1 MNKKNMILGV
11 ASALFLACAT
21 PNKINQIA
29 GAPAPYGATPTDLQ
43 VKWNQLEYYAFAHFN
58 MNTFTDRE
66 WGYGDEDPKKFN
78 PTEFDAEQW
87 ARIVKDAGMKGI
99 ILTAKHHDGF
109 CLWPSAYT
117 EHSIKNSPY
126 KNGKGDIVKEVADAC
141 KKYGLKFGV
150 YLSPWDRNHPG
161 YATAEYVEYF
171 HNQLKELMT
180 NYGNIYEVWFDGANG
195 GDGYYGGARETRKI
209 DSKTYYEWDK
219 VTEIV
224 RKHQPK
230 AIIWGDAVDARWVGN
245 EKGIAA
251 VTNWSTLDR
260 DSIIPG
266 KDNRRFLVNGIKGGK
281 DWSPAEADVSTRPGW
296 YYHKN
301 QDNQVKTLPHLLDIY
316 YKSVGRNANLLLN
329 IPIDTRGLIHEND
342 EKQLMRLG
350 EKLKEDFAHPVLK
363 SVKIEVSNIR
373 NNNKAFSPKNLLDN
387 DLDTYWALDDNKKT
401 GFVIF
406 KFKEPQ
412 TFNRFLAQENIRLGQ
427 RVEAFSIEAQI
438 DGKWQKIGEGTTIGY
453 KRILRFR
460 SVTATALR
468 FNIESSLA
476 TPVIST
482 VQLYNAPTL
491 LTTPHIDRNRNGE
504 VTLSADDLGVDIYY
518 LVLPEN
524 QNISNSDFD
533 KNAKLYQS
541 PFQLK
546 QGIVLA
552 KSVDAKTKKSSDII
566 NRRFSF
572 AKKDFKIIS
581 PKEQD
586 RMQRMVD
593 DNEQSWWAS
602 PVAEVP
608 EIVLDL
614 GNLQNV
620 KELIYTPPTGS
631 GVLGIVKK
639 YKVETS
645 TDGKNWTPVAQGE
658 FDNIENNPITQNIV
672 FKNALKTRFLKL
684 KALQTLDGKQR
695 LGAAEVGVI
704 VE

>member
-1 MNKKNMILGV
+1 MNKKNIILGV
-11 ASALFLACAT
+11 ASSLFLACST
-21 PNKINQIA
+21 PNAIKSIA

-43 VKWNQLEYYAFAHFN
+43 VKWNQMEYYAFAHFN

-87 ARIVKDAGMKGI
+87 ARIVKEAGMKGI

-150 YLSPWDRNHPG
+150 YLSPWDRNHPQ
-161 YATAEYVEYF
+161 YARAEYVDYF

-180 NYGNIYEVWFDGANG
+180 NYGDIYEVWFDGANG

-209 DSKTYYEWDK
+209 DSKTYYQWDK
-219 VTEIV
+219 VIEIV

-245 EKGIAA
+245 ERGIAA
-251 VTNWSTLDR
+251 ETNWSTLDR

-296 YYHKN
+296 YYHKS

-350 EKLKEDFAHPVLK
+350 EKLKEDFANPILK
-363 SVKIEVSNIR
+363 SVQIQATNIR
-373 NNNKAFSPKNLLDN
+373 NNNKAFSPQNLLD
-387 DLDTYWALDDNKKT
+387 DKLETYWALDDDKKV
-401 GFVIF
+401 GSVVFRF
-406 KFKEPQ
+406 KQPQ

-427 RVEAFSIEAQI
+427 RVEAFSIEAEI
-438 DGKWQKIGEGTTIGY
+438 DGKWQKIGAGTTIGY

-460 SVTATALR
+460 PVTATALR
-468 FNIESSLA
+468 FNIESAMA
-476 TPVIST
+476 TPVIAT
-482 VQLYNAPTL
+482 AQLYYAPTL
-491 LTTPHIDRNRNGE
+491 LTTPRIERNKAGK
-504 VTLSADDLGVDIYY
+504 VSLAADDLAVDIYY
-518 LVLPEN
+518 LILPEN
-524 QNISNSDFD
+524 QKEVPLDFD
-533 KNAKLYQS
+533 QKAQLYQA
-541 PFQLK
+541 PFHLE
-546 QGIVLA
+546 QGIVVA
-552 KSVDAKTKKSSDII
+552 KSVDTKTKKASDLVS
-566 NRRFSF
+566 RRFAF
-572 AKKDFKIIS
+572 AKKDIKIIS

-586 RMQRMVD
+586 RMQRMLD
-593 DNEQSWWAS
+593 DNEQSGWTTPAGE
-602 PVAEVP
+602 AP
-608 EIVLDL
+608 EITLDL
-614 GNLQNV
+614 GKSLRV
-620 KELIYTPPTGS
+620 KEFIYTPPAAS
-631 GVLGIVKK
+631 GAIGVVKK
-639 YKVETS
+639 YELLTS
-645 TDGKNWTPVAQGE
+645 PDGVNWTSITSGE

-672 FKNALKTRFLKL
+672 FKNALKMRFLKL

-704 VE
+704 VK

>member
-1 MNKKNMILGV
+1 MILGV

-373 NNNKAFSPKNLLDN
+373 NNNKAFSPK
-387 DLDTYWALDDNKKT
+387 KS
-401 GFVIF
+401 
-406 KFKEPQ
+406 
-412 TFNRFLAQENIRLGQ
+412 IR
-427 RVEAFSIEAQI
+427 
-438 DGKWQKIGEGTTIGY
+438 
-453 KRILRFR
+453 
-460 SVTATALR
+460 
-468 FNIESSLA
+468 
-476 TPVIST
+476 
-482 VQLYNAPTL
+482 
-491 LTTPHIDRNRNGE
+491 
-504 VTLSADDLGVDIYY
+504 
-518 LVLPEN
+518 
-524 QNISNSDFD
+524 
-533 KNAKLYQS
+533 
-541 PFQLK
+541 
-546 QGIVLA
+546 
-552 KSVDAKTKKSSDII
+552 
-566 NRRFSF
+566 
-572 AKKDFKIIS
+572 
-581 PKEQD
+581 
-586 RMQRMVD
+586 
-593 DNEQSWWAS
+593 
-602 PVAEVP
+602 
-608 EIVLDL
+608 
-614 GNLQNV
+614 
-620 KELIYTPPTGS
+620 
-631 GVLGIVKK
+631 
-639 YKVETS
+639 
-645 TDGKNWTPVAQGE
+645 
-658 FDNIENNPITQNIV
+658 
-672 FKNALKTRFLKL
+672 
-684 KALQTLDGKQR
+684 
-695 LGAAEVGVI
+695 
-704 VE
+704 